1 MGIPRTNQ
9 RWANRYT
16 ITVGIVAMAAAAMS
30 RFHSVP
36 YWPWKFLRPTTGMVA
51 SKGDSSPSS

>member
-1 MGIPRTNQ
+1 MVNPRTNQ

-51 SKGDSSPSS
+51 SKCDSSPSS